1 MSKRGLTAFQ
11 SIALL
16 VVSLFA
22 ALALSWMTYDIGRN
36 RGASEI
42 LDADIIRSGFEKQ
55 ASTFQ
60 KTSRTI
66 YQELLELQHQLKM
79 EQAVQQELKS
89 QIFQLQSELVTARE
103 ELTFYQ
109 QIVAPEK
116 LSGPINLQSL
126 KLFSTPNK
134 QHYRYQII
142 LVQTQQ
148 RRELLTGVVEL
159 SLDAQKGERLQTFSM
174 KELSL
179 SDSDPIRFS
188 FRYFQTLEGVLI
200 VPEGFDP
207 LKIRLRA
214 ILRGNQRKGESDIDE
229 EFDWSDL
236 LQE

>member
-1 MSKRGLTAFQ
+1 
-11 SIALL
+11 
-16 VVSLFA
+16 
-22 ALALSWMTYDIGRN
+22 
-36 RGASEI
+36 
-42 LDADIIRSGFEKQ
+42 
-55 ASTFQ
+55 
-60 KTSRTI
+60 
-66 YQELLELQHQLKM
+66 
-79 EQAVQQELKS
+79 
-89 QIFQLQSELVTARE
+89 
-103 ELTFYQ
+103 
-109 QIVAPEK
+109 
-116 LSGPINLQSL
+116 
-126 KLFSTPNK
+126 
-134 QHYRYQII
+134 
-142 LVQTQQ
+142 
-148 RRELLTGVVEL
+148 VVEL

>member
-66 YQELLELQHQLKM
+66 YQELLEL
-79 EQAVQQELKS
+79 QELKS

>member
-89 QIFQLQSELVTARE
+89 DCT
-103 ELTFYQ
+103 
-109 QIVAPEK
+109 
-116 LSGPINLQSL
+116 
-126 KLFSTPNK
+126 
-134 QHYRYQII
+134 
-142 LVQTQQ
+142 
-148 RRELLTGVVEL
+148 RR
-159 SLDAQKGERLQTFSM
+159 
-174 KELSL
+174 
-179 SDSDPIRFS
+179 I
-188 FRYFQTLEGVLI
+188 
-200 VPEGFDP
+200 
-207 LKIRLRA
+207 
-214 ILRGNQRKGESDIDE
+214 
-229 EFDWSDL
+229 DL
-236 LQE
+236 LPANRCARKTFWPNQFAVSQAFFYAK